1 MMGTPDRSGPLL
13 RLDGVRIRADGA
25 RPAREFTIDIAP
37 GGALG
42 VLGPR
47 GSGKTALLDVV
58 SGFLRPERGRI
69 ALCGEDITGWAAR
82 RIARAGVAR
91 SFQTPPFLD
100 GTMIDDA
107 VAAAAIGRG
116 LSARRARDAVR
127 LGLAIT
133 GLEPTRY
140 RTGAA
145 LGPAEQR
152 LLTLARVAA
161 AAPLLALLDEPLA
174 GLAPEAAGLVVATL
188 RRLREIGI
196 TLIVT
201 AHDAASLRVVCS
213 RAALMRD
220 GRLAETGRPAGAPHA

>member
-1 MMGTPDRSGPLL
+1 VKNPRDGAAPLL
-13 RLDGVRIRADGA
+13 RLDGVRVRAEGA
-25 RPAREFTIDIAP
+25 WPVREFTIGVAP
-37 GGALG
+37 GEALG

-47 GSGKTALLDVV
+47 SSGKTALLDVV

-69 ALCGEDITGWAAR
+69 ALCGEDITGWAPH

-100 GTMIDDA
+100 GTMIYDA

-116 LSARRARDAVR
+116 FSARRTRDAVG

-133 GLEPTRY
+133 GLAPKRY

-145 LGPAEQR
+145 LEPAEQR

-161 AAPLLALLDEPLA
+161 AEPRLALIDEPLA
-174 GLAPEAAGLVVATL
+174 GLAPEAAGLVISVL
-188 RRLREIGI
+188 RRLHQIG
-196 TLIVT
+196 TALIVT

-213 RAALMRD
+213 RAVVMRD
-220 GRLAETGRPAGAPHA
+220 GRVVGPHA

>member
-1 MMGTPDRSGPLL
+1 VRNFHDGAAPLL
-13 RLDGVRIRADGA
+13 RLDAVRIRAAGA
-25 RPAREFTIDIAP
+25 WPGREFTIDVAP
-37 GGALG
+37 GESLG

-58 SGFLRPERGRI
+58 SGFLHPERGRI
-69 ALCGEDITGWAAR
+69 ALCGEDITGWAPR

-100 GTMIDDA
+100 ATVVYDA
-107 VAAAAIGRG
+107 VVAAAIGRG
-116 LSARRARDAVR
+116 LSARRTRDAVGV
-127 LGLAIT
+127 GLAIT
-133 GLEPTRY
+133 GLEPKRY

-145 LGPAEQR
+145 LEPAEQR

-161 AAPLLALLDEPLA
+161 AAPRLALLDEPLA
-174 GLAPEAAGLVVATL
+174 GLAPEAAGLVVSTL

-196 TLIVT
+196 PLIVT

-213 RAALMRD
+213 RVVLMRD
-220 GRLAETGRPAGAPHA
+220 GRIVGADRPGDLPHA

>member
-1 MMGTPDRSGPLL
+1 VKNSRDGAAPLL
-13 RLDGVRIRADGA
+13 RLDGVRVRAEGA
-25 RPAREFTIDIAP
+25 WPVREFTIGVAP
-37 GGALG
+37 GEALG

-47 GSGKTALLDVV
+47 SSGKTALLDVV

-69 ALCGEDITGWAAR
+69 ALCGEDITGWAPH

-100 GTMIDDA
+100 GTMIYDA
-107 VAAAAIGRG
+107 VVAAAIGRG
-116 LSARRARDAVR
+116 FSARRTREAVG

-133 GLEPTRY
+133 GLAPKRY

-145 LGPAEQR
+145 LEPAEQR

-161 AAPLLALLDEPLA
+161 AEPRLALIDEPLA
-174 GLAPEAAGLVVATL
+174 GLAPEAAGLVVSAL
-188 RRLREIGI
+188 RRLHQIG
-196 TLIVT
+196 TALIVT

-213 RAALMRD
+213 RVVVMRD
-220 GRLAETGRPAGAPHA
+220 GRVVGPHA